1 MKILK
6 SSVAFEAIERPAKTF
21 TSWWLIF
28 EIDCA
33 ARELNHLADETR
45 RLILKCFL
53 AVFLSQVGSTQLVVE
68 GGSFVEK

>member
-6 SSVAFEAIERPAKTF
+6 SSVAFEAIERPAKTV

-33 ARELNHLADETR
+33 ASELNHLADETR
-45 RLILKCFL
+45 LLILKCFL